1 LLGVFSGV
9 GLILRPELLQR
20 CGGFDEGLPVVEFNE
35 LDLCL
40 RLQALGYRLVIPAE
54 AVLIHHEN
62 KSREAKA
69 SATANPAL
77 KRR

>member
-1 LLGVFSGV
+1 MFSGV
-9 GLILRPELLQR
+9 CLILRPELLQR
-20 CGGFDEGLPVVEFNE
+20 CGGFDKGLPFVEFNE

-40 RLQALGYRLVIPAE
+40 RLQALGYRLVVSTE
-54 AVLIHHEN
+54 AVLIHHES
-62 KSREAKA
+62 KSQDAKS